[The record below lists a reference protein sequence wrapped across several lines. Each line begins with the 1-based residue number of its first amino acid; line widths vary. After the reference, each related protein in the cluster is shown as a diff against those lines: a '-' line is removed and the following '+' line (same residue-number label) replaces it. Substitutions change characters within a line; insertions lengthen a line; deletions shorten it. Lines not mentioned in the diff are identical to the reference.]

1 MISKKTSFP
10 NAFGLSAEGIFQV
23 VNSTD
28 LRDVKYIFKLY
39 DVILDFSVTAL
50 NKLVLNGERAACSSF
65 NFNC

>member
-1 MISKKTSFP
+1 MYMYIV
-10 NAFGLSAEGIFQV
+10 FQV